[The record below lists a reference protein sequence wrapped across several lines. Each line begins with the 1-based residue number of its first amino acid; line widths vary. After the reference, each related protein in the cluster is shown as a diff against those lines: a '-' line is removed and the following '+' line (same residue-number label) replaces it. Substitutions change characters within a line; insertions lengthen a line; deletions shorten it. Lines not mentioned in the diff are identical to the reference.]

1 MALAI
6 MAVGD
11 GYGGLEHRHSTALIC
26 TRRDL
31 PQLGLKKQG
40 DGYTTLLGLIE
51 DQLVRADVIVTS
63 GGGEESGA
71 VDRPARS
78 GATTTTKSRTTA
90 TTKSGTATTQTV
102 PASSGRFVKVQP
114 GDTPT
119 SIADRSGAGSSVSP
133 P

>member
-1 MALAI
+1 MEEIDVQHYVLPAL
-6 MAVGD
+6 
-11 GYGGLEHRHSTALIC
+11 L
-26 TRRDL
+26 
-31 PQLGLKKQG
+31 
-40 DGYTTLLGLIE
+40 TLLFLGTFL
-51 DQLVRADVIVTS
+51 VIVTS

-90 TTKSGTATTQTV
+90 TTKSRTATTQTV

-119 SIADRSGAGSSVSP
+119 SIADRSGISVERLLELNPSVDP
-133 P
+133 GALKPGQTLKLAP